1 MSNAP
6 IIFNKGVI
14 IIALS
19 QQRPGEE
26 LKRKLGQ
33 FNNFI
38 NFNTKNPNANEDVDK
53 IRNTAYGHVKE
64 LVRLSEFALITCG
77 SGTYRRDRIRL
88 INERAKTLKARLL
101 NVETIQEIKDAT
113 VDLLENV
120 DSDLSELSN
129 LRGWMF
135 SEAADKLKKG
145 TDESK
150 VYFLSDEALYT
161 IANTIRTNNSKLTMF
176 SPQCGDGTNEYELAN
191 LIEIKNRNTKVQV
204 YGLED
209 EGNGATTAK
218 TKLTR
223 VIKGSLKGST
233 ISNEAFDIV
242 FVNPRIS
249 VETSAKEDGKL
260 YDTNEDMLLKNT
272 IRYLKDGG
280 VFIYTIPYDA
290 FTPSMKL
297 YLSKWLKNYIIL
309 KQQQGRDEYRNAYN
323 FITIIGTKEY
333 NPSYSDS
340 YMTMNFLEYGTLN
353 EDTSLTYSINL
364 PDVELKLFRGSILD
378 DEEIDNIIL
387 NDGLY
392 ADFYAD
398 VQQMSSLADTRPLL
412 PFNIGQIGLI
422 LSSGSLDGVVEEA
435 NGVRHVIKGM
445 TVKESDTV
453 TESSVDARG
462 NAVIESTTTVRNKV
476 QISAFGADGTFYN
489 LA

>member
-1 MSNAP
+1 M
-6 IIFNKGVI
+6 IT
-14 IIALS
+14 IALS
-19 QQRPGEE
+19 QHRPGEE

-53 IRNTAYGHVKE
+53 VRNTAYGHVKE
-64 LVRLSEFALITCG
+64 LVRLSDFALKTC
-77 SGTYRRDRIRL
+77 SKGTYRWERINS
-88 INERAKTLKARLL
+88 INEKAKTLKTRLL
-101 NVETIQEIKDAT
+101 SVETIQEIKDAT
-113 VDLLENV
+113 ADLLENV
-120 DSDLSELSN
+120 NDNLSELSN
-129 LRGWMF
+129 LREWML
-135 SEAADKLKKG
+135 SDAARKLKKG

-150 VYFLSDEALYT
+150 IYLLNDEALYT
-161 IANTIRTNNSKLTMF
+161 IANTIRTNSDKLTMF

-191 LIEIKNRNTKVQV
+191 LIEIKNRNTRVQT

-209 EGNGATTAK
+209 EGNGAATAK
-218 TKLTR
+218 TKMTR

-242 FVNPRIS
+242 FLNPRIS

-280 VFIYTIPYDA
+280 VFIYTLPYDA
-290 FTPSMKL
+290 LTPSMKL
-297 YLSKWLKNYIIL
+297 YLSKWLKNYVIL
-309 KQQQGRDEYRNAYN
+309 KQQKGNEEHRNEYE

-340 YMTMNFLEYGTLN
+340 YMAMNFLEYGTLN
-353 EDTSLTYSINL
+353 ETTSLTYNINL
-364 PDVELKLFRGSILD
+364 PDIELKLFRGSILD

-392 ADFYAD
+392 SDFYAD
-398 VQQMSSLADTRPLL
+398 VQQTSSLTDTRPLL

>member
-1 MSNAP
+1 M
-6 IIFNKGVI
+6 IT
-14 IIALS
+14 IALS
-19 QQRPGEE
+19 QHRPGEE

-38 NFNTKNPNANEDVDK
+38 NFNTKNPNEDVDK
-53 IRNTAYGHVKE
+53 VRNTAYGQIKE
-64 LVRLSEFALITCG
+64 IVRLSDFALKTC
-77 SGTYRRDRIRL
+77 SQGTYRWNT
-88 INERAKTLKARLL
+88 INSVNEKAKTLKTRLL
-101 NVETIQEIKDAT
+101 SVETIQEIKEAT
-113 VDLLENV
+113 EDLLENV
-120 DSDLSELSN
+120 SNTISELNN
-129 LRGWMF
+129 LRDWMF
-135 SEAADKLKKG
+135 SDAAIKLKKG
-145 TDESK
+145 TDESQI
-150 VYFLSDEALYT
+150 YLLNDEALYT
-161 IANTIRTNNSKLTMF
+161 IANTIRTNSDKLTMF

-191 LIEIKNRNTKVQV
+191 LIEIKNRNTKVQT

-218 TKLTR
+218 TKMTR
-223 VIKGSLKGST
+223 VIKGSLKGSV

-242 FVNPRIS
+242 FLNPRIS
-249 VETSAKEDGKL
+249 VLTSAKEDGKL

-272 IRYLKDGG
+272 MRYLKDGG
-280 VFIYTIPYDA
+280 VFIYTLPYDA

-309 KQQQGRDEYRNAYN
+309 KQQKGNYEHRNDYD
-323 FITIIGTKEY
+323 FITIVGTKEY

-340 YMTMNFLEYGTLN
+340 YMTLNFLEYGTLN
-353 EDTSLTYSINL
+353 ETTSLTYNINL
-364 PDVELKLFRGSILD
+364 PDVEIKLFRGSILD

-392 ADFYAD
+392 TDFYAD
-398 VQQMSSLADTRPLL
+398 VQQMSSLTDTRPLL